1 MSYHNH
7 TVKQRGVIKVTK
19 TEQEKRDERMGK
31 IVNNVSLLSD
41 EDQIYVLGHVE
52 GLAAKKAI
60 DRKKN
65 KKPKGA

>member
-1 MSYHNH
+1 M
-7 TVKQRGVIKVTK
+7 TK

-52 GLAAKKAI
+52 GLAAKKS
-60 DRKKN
+60 D
-65 KKPKGA
+65 